1 VDKTPFHRKMTE
13 THGLDCLGK
22 PYLKALEMLPEKLR
36 ELGPACRLE
45 CEGHHHEGA
54 LQVTGARGIS

>member
-1 VDKTPFHRKMTE
+1 MTE